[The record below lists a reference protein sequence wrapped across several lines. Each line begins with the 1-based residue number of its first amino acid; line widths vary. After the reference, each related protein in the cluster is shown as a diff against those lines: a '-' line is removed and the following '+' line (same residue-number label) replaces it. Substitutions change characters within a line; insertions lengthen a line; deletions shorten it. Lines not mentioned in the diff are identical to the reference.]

1 MRRLYSALVTLIAPV
16 AFAVVLLRG
25 LRDRAYWA
33 HLRERFGLGGVA
45 GARPGIW
52 LHAVSLGEVSAAA
65 ALVRGLRARHPDM
78 PFVISTSTP
87 TGRAQALALFAGDKG
102 IDVRYLPYDTPGSV
116 ERFLRRVRPQAAVIM
131 ETELWP
137 NLLHACRGRGVPIM
151 LANARLTPRSV
162 ARYRRLGRLFR
173 EAVESIALIAAQTR
187 EDADRFVAVGAP
199 SARTKVIGNVK
210 FDFEQADALRE
221 QGRELRSRCLGA
233 RPVWIAG
240 STHEGEEAAA
250 LDAHAQLTLKFA
262 DALLMLV
269 PRHPQRFDNVAHLL
283 AGRGIPYER
292 RSAGRAVRPQARVLL
307 IDSVGE
313 LAMLYA
319 AADAAFVGGSLV
331 PIGGHNL
338 LEPAA
343 LGIPVI
349 TGPHHENAPAIAQ
362 ALLRAGA
369 AVEVADAA
377 GLAGVLG
384 KFFQDPD
391 LRRQTGERAQAFVDR
406 HRGSVERLLVLFERM
421 LGDSRAG

>member
-1 MRRLYSALVTLIAPV
+1 
-16 AFAVVLLRG
+16 
-25 LRDRAYWA
+25 
-33 HLRERFGLGGVA
+33 
-45 GARPGIW
+45 
-52 LHAVSLGEVSAAA
+52 
-65 ALVRGLRARHPDM
+65 
-78 PFVISTSTP
+78 
-87 TGRAQALALFAGDKG
+87 
-102 IDVRYLPYDTPGSV
+102 
-116 ERFLRRVRPQAAVIM
+116 
-131 ETELWP
+131 
-137 NLLHACRGRGVPIM
+137 
-151 LANARLTPRSV
+151 
-162 ARYRRLGRLFR
+162 
-173 EAVESIALIAAQTR
+173 
-187 EDADRFVAVGAP
+187 
-199 SARTKVIGNVK
+199 
-210 FDFEQADALRE
+210 
-221 QGRELRSRCLGA
+221 
-233 RPVWIAG
+233 
-240 STHEGEEAAA
+240 
-250 LDAHAQLTLKFA
+250 
-262 DALLMLV
+262 MLV
-269 PRHPQRFDNVAHLL
+269 PRHPQRFDNVAHRL